1 VVSHDRYFLE
11 RTTDDIY
18 ALLGDG
24 AIRHLPNGVDE
35 YLERRRGFVAAATGA
50 ATRASA
56 SASAGNASGAR
67 DLAQASGVGAVL
79 SAADARLLRKELT
92 KVERRSQRLHVEEDR
107 LHAEL
112 AAAAT
117 DHATVLAL
125 DTELRAVVA
134 EREELEDRWLEIAA
148 ALE

>member
-1 VVSHDRYFLE
+1 M
-11 RTTDDIY
+11 
-18 ALLGDG
+18 
-24 AIRHLPNGVDE
+24 
-35 YLERRRGFVAAATGA
+35 
-50 ATRASA
+50 
-56 SASAGNASGAR
+56 
-67 DLAQASGVGAVL
+67 L

-107 LHAEL
+107 LHTEL

-117 DHATVLAL
+117 DHEKVLAL
-125 DTELRAVVA
+125 DAELRVVVA

>member
-1 VVSHDRYFLE
+1 VQ
-11 RTTDDIY
+11 
-18 ALLGDG
+18 G
-24 AIRHLPNGVDE
+24 NGVP
-35 YLERRRGFVAAATGA
+35 
-50 ATRASA
+50 
-56 SASAGNASGAR
+56 
-67 DLAQASGVGAVL
+67 QVL

-92 KVERRSQRLHVEEDR
+92 KVERRSQRLHIEEDR

-117 DHATVLAL
+117 DHEKVLAL
-125 DTELRAVVA
+125 DAELRTVVA